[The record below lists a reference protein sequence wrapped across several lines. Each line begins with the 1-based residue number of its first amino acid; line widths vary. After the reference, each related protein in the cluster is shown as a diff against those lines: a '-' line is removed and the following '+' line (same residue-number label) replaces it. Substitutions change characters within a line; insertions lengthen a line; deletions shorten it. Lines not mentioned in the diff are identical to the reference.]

1 METINIFNFSLPK
14 RVSEIQKKEILDYFM
29 SGLGLNEISLKYDF
43 TKNTIIKQLKKII
56 GEEKFKKIK
65 IKNTNKKKFDVKKIF
80 DRIDDFKKDEISES
94 DEIVENINDSDF
106 SNINNSI
113 EQVFFEVPPLSTEI
127 NTSEQK
133 ELTSEPLKDAK
144 FPSVVYM
151 LVDKKIELSP
161 RLLKDYPDWS
171 YMPKE
176 DLERMTLE
184 VFDDQRKAKKNCT
197 KNQKLIKVPN
207 PNIFLLASKSLK
219 SKGISRIIFNNL
231 LLAL

>member
-1 METINIFNFSLPK
+1 MNG
-14 RVSEIQKKEILDYFM
+14 LD
-29 SGLGLNEISLKYDF
+29 LNEISLKYNF
-43 TKNTIIKQLKKII
+43 TKITIIKQLKKII

-65 IKNTNKKKFDVKKIF
+65 IKNTNKKKINV
-80 DRIDDFKKDEISES
+80 IDDFKKDEIYES
-94 DEIVENINDSDF
+94 DEIIENINDSNF
-106 SNINNSI
+106 SNINKAI

-144 FPSVVYM
+144 FPSVVYL

-171 YMPKE
+171 YMPEE

-184 VFDDQRKAKKNCT
+184 VFDDQRKAKKICT

-207 PNIFLLASKSLK
+207 PNVFLLASKSLK

>member
-1 METINIFNFSLPK
+1 
-14 RVSEIQKKEILDYFM
+14 M
-29 SGLGLNEISLKYDF
+29 SGLGINEISLKYDF
-43 TKNTIIKQLKKII
+43 TKNTIIKQLKKIL

-65 IKNTNKKKFDVKKIF
+65 INNTNKKKFDVKKNI
-80 DRIDDFKKDEISES
+80 DVIDDFKKDEISES
-94 DEIVENINDSDF
+94 DEIIENINDSDF

-184 VFDDQRKAKKNCT
+184 VFDDQRKAKKNCA

-207 PNIFLLASKSLK
+207 PNVFLLASKSLK

>member
-1 METINIFNFSLPK
+1 MAK
-14 RVSEIQKKEILDYFM
+14 RVSEIQKKEILDSFM

-43 TKNTIIKQLKKII
+43 TKITIIKQLKKII

-65 IKNTNKKKFDVKKIF
+65 INNSNKKKFDVKKNF
-80 DRIDDFKKDEISES
+80 DVIDFKKDEISES
-94 DEIVENINDSDF
+94 DEIIANINDSVF
-106 SNINNSI
+106 SNISNSI

-127 NTSEQK
+127 NTSDQK

-171 YMPKE
+171 YMPEE

-184 VFDDQRKAKKNCT
+184 VFDDHRKAKKNCT

-207 PNIFLLASKSLK
+207 PKVFLLASKSLK
-219 SKGISRIIFNNL
+219 SKGISRIIFNDL

>member
-1 METINIFNFSLPK
+1 MPK
-14 RVSEIQKKEILDYFM
+14 RVSEIQKKEILDSFL
-29 SGLGLNEISLKYDF
+29 SGLGLNELSLKYDF

-65 IKNTNKKKFDVKKIF
+65 IKNTNKKKFDVKKNF

-171 YMPKE
+171 YMPEE

-184 VFDDQRKAKKNCT
+184 VFDDQRKAKKNCS

-207 PNIFLLASKSLK
+207 PNVFLLASKSLK
-219 SKGISRIIFNNL
+219 SKGISRIIFNDL